1 MPDMGYRDNVMG
13 PQPIARRKAI
23 PETLLQTV
31 RRILDLLAE
40 GKGGEVSAMAVDTAK
55 DETASLASTVKA
67 GVYDHK
73 GIVGTART
81 NDHYWIKAKLSGAD
95 AKPLIVQFR
104 MGADG
109 DRWLIWE
116 ATNLSD
122 SRSAWTR

>member
-13 PQPIARRKAI
+13 PQPIAGRKPI
-23 PETLLQTV
+23 PQSLLDTV
-31 RRILDLLAE
+31 ARILDLLAA
-40 GKGGEVSAMAVDTAK
+40 GKGSEVTAMAVDTAK
-55 DETASLASTVKA
+55 DETAKLASAVKPGTYNDKRVVA
-67 GVYDHK
+67 
-73 GIVGTART
+73 TART
-81 NDHYWIKAKLSGAD
+81 NEHYWIKAKLTGSD

-104 MGADG
+104 LGPDG